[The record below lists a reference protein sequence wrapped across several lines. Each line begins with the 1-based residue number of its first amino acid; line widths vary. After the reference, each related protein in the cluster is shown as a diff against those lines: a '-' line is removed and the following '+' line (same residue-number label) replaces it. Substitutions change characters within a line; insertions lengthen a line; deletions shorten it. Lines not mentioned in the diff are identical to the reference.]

1 MIKGFDDFL
10 GNVSAVKGLKSMI
23 ASGRVSHA
31 YIFDGAYGTGKKTLA
46 YAFAKAL
53 QCENGAEN
61 GCGKCYSC
69 KALDSGEHPD
79 VFFVDTDKTTI
90 GVDVIRDEIID
101 RAKTKPY
108 SSKYKIFIL
117 NGAERLTEQAQNA
130 LLKTIEEPPA
140 YGVFILLVSNYN
152 KLLVTV
158 LSRCVLIRLNALG
171 RETLERELLK
181 TKACD
186 RQMCGLIAECAGG
199 SLGEALRLCSD
210 EGFFT
215 LREKAAKFFDRVEAA
230 DLMGLYEII
239 DEAIELDKSHDKG
252 LDSFLS
258 LIYLFYR
265 DLLVFKTCGE
275 EGVIQKDYLGLIEDI
290 CGRLTLKKLIKG
302 SEAVSEA
309 RREIG
314 MNVNKQLCL
323 EQMLFKIKEK

>member
-1 MIKGFDDFL
+1 MIKGFNDFL
-10 GNVSAVKGLKSMI
+10 GNASAVKGLKSMI

-31 YIFDGAYGTGKKTLA
+31 YIFDGAYGLGKKTLA

-53 QCENGAEN
+53 QCENGEEN
-61 GCGKCYSC
+61 GCGRCYSC

-90 GVDVIRDEIID
+90 GVDVIRDEIIEK
-101 RAKTKPY
+101 AKTKPY

-152 KLLVTV
+152 KLLATV
-158 LSRCVLIRLNALG
+158 ISRCVLIRLNALG
-171 RETLERELLK
+171 RETLEREFLK
-181 TKACD
+181 TKVCD
-186 RQMCGLIAECAGG
+186 RQICGLIAECAGG
-199 SLGEALRLCSD
+199 SLGEALRLCRG

-215 LREKAAKFFDRVEAA
+215 LREKAVKFFDRVEKA
-230 DLMGLYEII
+230 DLMGLYDII
-239 DEAIELDKSHDKG
+239 NDALELDKEKS
-252 LDSFLS
+252 LDSFLG
-258 LIYLFYR
+258 LIYFFYR
-265 DLLVFKTCGE
+265 DLLVFKTCGAN
-275 EGVIQKDYLGLIEDI
+275 GVIQKDYLGLIEDI

-302 SEAVSEA
+302 SEAVSAA
-309 RREIG
+309 RREIK
-314 MNVNKQLCL
+314 MNVNKQLSL

>member
-1 MIKGFDDFL
+1 MIKGFNDFL
-10 GNVSAVKGLKSMI
+10 GNASAVKGLKSMI

-31 YIFDGAYGTGKKTLA
+31 YIFDGAYGLGKKTLA

-53 QCENGAEN
+53 QCEKGEEN
-61 GCGKCYSC
+61 GCGRCYSC

-90 GVDVIRDEIID
+90 GVDVIRDEIIEK
-101 RAKTKPY
+101 AKTKPY

-152 KLLVTV
+152 KLLATV
-158 LSRCVLIRLNALG
+158 ISRCALIRLNALG

-181 TKACD
+181 TNACD
-186 RQMCGLIAECAGG
+186 RQICGLIAECAGG
-199 SLGEALRLCSD
+199 SLGEALRLCKD

-215 LREKAAKFFDRVEAA
+215 LREKAAKFFDRVEKA
-230 DLMGLYEII
+230 DLMGLYDII
-239 DEAIELDKSHDKG
+239 NDALELDKEKS
-252 LDSFLS
+252 LDSYLG
-258 LIYLFYR
+258 LIYFFYR
-265 DLLVFKTCGE
+265 DLLVFKTCGAE
-275 EGVIQKDYLGLIEDI
+275 EVIQKDYLGLIEDI
-290 CGRLTLKKLIKG
+290 CGRLSLKKLIKG
-302 SEAVSEA
+302 SEAVSAA
-309 RREIG
+309 RREIK
-314 MNVNKQLCL
+314 MNVNKQLSL